1 MTAKQLDPNGTICDR
16 NPRAAIH
23 LHDAANLSSHSEGSR
38 SHLLS
43 AENEIAI
50 DSPMSVVAQL
60 IGPRA
65 GLATRSFLGAPIVY
79 AGTLAE
85 RSL

>member
-1 MTAKQLDPNGTICDR
+1 
-16 NPRAAIH
+16 
-23 LHDAANLSSHSEGSR
+23 
-38 SHLLS
+38 
-43 AENEIAI
+43 
-50 DSPMSVVAQL
+50 MSVVAQL

-65 GLATRSFLGAPIVY
+65 GLPMRSLLGALIVY